1 MIVRDIERY
10 SVLLRLVGSLSGL
23 FSDNDSPY
31 VDSRFV
37 ERLYVETTGARDLGR
52 KDISFDAAFGDIG
65 IGVKT
70 FLSGTGNS
78 KREKV
83 AEFTAYARDGRF
95 VGLSKENLV
104 REVVAARNSRVIS
117 DANEIGV
124 DLSKSIYHCLIR
136 VPGGAIVHEEPYG
149 TIDEN
154 SLSPTTATGLIVESW
169 DEMGSGIYFTDGL
182 NNYSYST
189 AKNVLMKQFFFDRE
203 ENFIPIEILSDPLSE
218 LAVRLGS
225 NALETSSFSSSLTP
239 SRSDEILARTDS
251 SVVLFKSEVEE
262 LVPGIDF
269 VCLPLYSVKKGEFV
283 VPEKSGINQWNAGG
297 RERKLGEA
305 YVPIPKLIHRL
316 FPYFFPARD
325 EPFEMRIPNQTE
337 MVSAKV
343 CQDGSKALMTNPNFL
358 LGSWLIGV
366 MRPTIQSW
374 QFEASPEGLEPITYE
389 DLFKIQKDSVRITKY
404 RIDGFEKFAVEF
416 APIGSYED
424 FISQFG
430 E

>member
-31 VDSRFV
+31 VDSRFI

-52 KDISFDAAFGDIG
+52 KDISFDAVLGDIG
-65 IGVKT
+65 VGVKT

-104 REVVAARNSRVIS
+104 REVVTARNSRVIS
-117 DANEIGV
+117 DANEIGI
-124 DLSKSIYHCLIR
+124 DLSKSLYHCLIR

-189 AKNVLMKQFFFDRE
+189 AKNVLMKQFVFDRE
-203 ENFIPIEILSDPLSE
+203 KNFIPIEILSDPLSE
-218 LAVRLGS
+218 LTVRLG
-225 NALETSSFSSSLTP
+225 NTALETSSISSSLTP
-239 SRSDEILARTDS
+239 SRSNEILARTDS
-251 SVVLFKSEVEE
+251 SVALFKSQVEE

-269 VCLPLYSVKKGEFV
+269 VYLPLYSFKGGEFV

-316 FPYFFPARD
+316 FPDFFPARD
-325 EPFEMRIPNQTE
+325 EPFEMQIPNKPE
-337 MVSAKV
+337 MVAAKV
-343 CQDGSKALMTNPNFL
+343 CQDGSKALMTNPNYL

-366 MRPTIQSW
+366 MRPMTQSW
-374 QFEASPEGLEPITYE
+374 QFEESSEGFAPITYE
-389 DLFKIQKDSVRITKY
+389 DLFRIQKDSVRILKQ
-404 RIDGFEKFAVEF
+404 RVDGVEKFAIEF
-416 APIGSYED
+416 SPLGSFED
-424 FISQFG
+424 FISQFVD
-430 E
+430 